1 MATYLP
7 PMSQNNRT
15 QAMAELRR
23 IMTWILIAGVVMV
36 VGALLYLHLTGG
48 LSKHMVIATIVG
60 VFVSIALGCGLFAAA
75 FFSDKSGHDQSVT
88 DATVRRAD

>member
-1 MATYLP
+1 
-7 PMSQNNRT
+7 MSQNNRT
-15 QAMAELRR
+15 QAMAEFRR

-36 VGALLYLHLTGG
+36 DGALLYLHLTGG